1 LAETSG
7 RRKGGLMSFSD
18 GGDQDLR
25 SPIQTEQPA
34 PPTPIPEPVAQELKQ
49 RGLDPSE
56 PQLRL
61 AVTVAAKYYAGPLPT
76 AAELGSYGQIDPGL
90 PMQIIRWA
98 DGQRTHRMGL
108 ERLTTEGSEERMHVS
123 QRNGLIVALASIVAA
138 TICGLAG
145 FAIAAAAIAIAGIGG
160 PSAATVIARYIDSIP
175 PKR

>member
-1 LAETSG
+1 MNS
-7 RRKGGLMSFSD
+7 SD
-18 GGDQDLR
+18 GGNQDPR
-25 SPIQTEQPA
+25 STTQTAQPDP
-34 PPTPIPEPVAQELKQ
+34 PPTPIPESVAQELKQ
-49 RGLDPSE
+49 RGLDASD

-61 AVTVAAKYYAGPLPT
+61 AVTVAAKYYAAPMPT

-98 DGQRTHRMGL
+98 DGQRTHRMAL
-108 ERLTTEGSEERMHVS
+108 ERLMTESLEERMHAS

-160 PSAATVIARYIDSIP
+160 PSAATVLARYIDSNP

>member
-1 LAETSG
+1 MSSSE
-7 RRKGGLMSFSD
+7 GGN
-18 GGDQDLR
+18 QDPR
-25 SPIQTEQPA
+25 STTQTAQPD
-34 PPTPIPEPVAQELKQ
+34 PPTPIPDPVAQELKQ
-49 RGLDPSE
+49 RGLDPSDS
-56 PQLRL
+56 QLRL
-61 AVTVAAKYYAGPLPT
+61 AVTVAEKYYAAPMPT

-98 DGQRTHRMGL
+98 DGQRTHRMAL
-108 ERLTTEGSEERMHVS
+108 ERLMTESLEERMHVS

-160 PSAATVIARYIDSIP
+160 PSAATVLARYIDSNP